1 MLYTQSQPR
10 KSEKKWASNDMY
22 RKFDTALEATKILDE
37 IYRELRNLHF
47 NKDLR
52 KLYNNCQ
59 VLVGELGTA
68 EVRARQLHKPGLTDT
83 PREKLAA
90 AIDYLEKIIIV
101 AKLSQ

>member
-1 MLYTQSQPR
+1 MPYTQSRQL

-22 RKFDTALEATKILDE
+22 RKFDTALEASKILDN
-37 IYRELRNLHF
+37 IHIDLKSINF

-52 KLYNNCQ
+52 KLYNNCL
-59 VLVGELGTA
+59 VLVGQLGTA
-68 EVRARQLHKPGLTDT
+68 EVRARQLHKPGLTSL

-90 AIDYLEKIIIV
+90 AIDYLEKIIII

>member
-1 MLYTQSQPR
+1 MPYTQSRQL

-52 KLYNNCQ
+52 KLYNNCL
-59 VLVGELGTA
+59 VLVGQLGTA
-68 EVRARQLHKPGLTDT
+68 EVKARQLHKPVLTT
-83 PREKLAA
+83 APREKLAS
-90 AIDYLEKIIIV
+90 AIDYLEKIIII